1 MERLQS
7 FRALHRYRARLS
19 AREGLQSKTTGSYIY
34 YLRALVSYGSCKLVF
49 PSSASEVTHLTQR
62 RREIINYP
70 YLEETA

>member
-1 MERLQS
+1 
-7 FRALHRYRARLS
+7 
-19 AREGLQSKTTGSYIY
+19 
-34 YLRALVSYGSCKLVF
+34 LRALVSYGSCKLVF